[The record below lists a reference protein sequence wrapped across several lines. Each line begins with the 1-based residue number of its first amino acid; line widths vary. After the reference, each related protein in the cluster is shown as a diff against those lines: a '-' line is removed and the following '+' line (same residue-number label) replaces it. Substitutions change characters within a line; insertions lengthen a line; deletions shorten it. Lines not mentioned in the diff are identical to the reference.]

1 MGETGGVKIGL
12 EVHIELLTETK
23 MFCRCRRGEECCPV
37 CRGEPGAKPMPN
49 RKALVFAAMACKALD
64 ARLASHVK
72 FDRKSYFYPDL
83 PKNFQITQYDEPM
96 GREGRL
102 DAGGKRIRIERVSI
116 EEDPAKIRYPL
127 SPRASQYCFI
137 DYSRSGSPLLEIVT
151 APELESPEQARE
163 FLQNLSNLVSYLG
176 IFDPEKCLIKCD
188 ANISIAE
195 TGFRKV
201 EIKNISGFR
210 DVEKALRYEIIRQRK
225 TGASEE
231 TRGWDG
237 RVTYPMREKEGEEDY
252 GYIPEP
258 NIHPIPVSSLGNIE
272 IPELP
277 WQRAER
283 FVSQYSVAEDD
294 AAVICSSFRLS
305 EVFEGLARRFAG
317 RGRDIGH
324 WLRKELLKVLN
335 YTGRDVSEVD
345 AEKVGKIL
353 EMFFSG
359 KISDTAAKEL
369 MKGLF
374 DMDDAEEY
382 ARRQGWMEGGID
394 EGLLERVIRE
404 NRKAVEDY
412 LSGNRKAIFFLVGKV
427 MRERPGFDAREVR
440 KRLEKMLSGAGI
452 GGSQEPEKL

>member
-1 MGETGGVKIGL
+1 M
-12 EVHIELLTETK
+12 
-23 MFCRCRRGEECCPV
+23 
-37 CRGEPGAKPMPN
+37 
-49 RKALVFAAMACKALD
+49 
-64 ARLASHVK
+64 
-72 FDRKSYFYPDL
+72 
-83 PKNFQITQYDEPM
+83 
-96 GREGRL
+96 
-102 DAGGKRIRIERVSI
+102 
-116 EEDPAKIRYPL
+116 
-127 SPRASQYCFI
+127 
-137 DYSRSGSPLLEIVT
+137 
-151 APELESPEQARE
+151 
-163 FLQNLSNLVSYLG
+163 
-176 IFDPEKCLIKCD
+176 
-188 ANISIAE
+188 
-195 TGFRKV
+195 
-201 EIKNISGFR
+201 
-210 DVEKALRYEIIRQRK
+210 
-225 TGASEE
+225 
-231 TRGWDG
+231 
-237 RVTYPMREKEGEEDY
+237 
-252 GYIPEP
+252 
-258 NIHPIPVSSLGNIE
+258 GNIE